1 VSVLHINQHYLLSLI
16 WILKAWYK
24 HCLMA
29 MLRNVI
35 IFKCSRTFAH
45 ICLNEIHRKFA
56 SHKSCIDENSSVTQ
70 NLRHTKVT
78 PHKSF
83 FAQNLRHTRDT
94 SHKSCIAQNLRR
106 TRVTPH
112 KSCVAQKLRHTR
124 AASHKSC
131 ITLKFR
137 RTKFASPK
145 IRCVTQKWRRTTV
158 PVHSFTPI
166 FLF

>member
-1 VSVLHINQHYLLSLI
+1 
-16 WILKAWYK
+16 
-24 HCLMA
+24 MA

-78 PHKSF
+78 SHKV
-83 FAQNLRHTRDT
+83 T
-94 SHKSCIAQNLRR
+94 SHK
-106 TRVTPH
+106 VTSH
-112 KSCVAQKLRHTR
+112 KVTSHKVTSHG
-124 AASHKSC
+124 AASNKSC
-131 ITLKFR
+131 ITQKFR

-145 IRCVTQKWRRTTV
+145 IRCVTQKWRRTSV
-158 PVHSFTPI
+158 PVHSLTPI